1 MASYQTN
8 TDTTPFLSF
17 LRQAAYLNRKGVAA
31 LSHPDPRGVPVAL
44 TALRES
50 LRILQQVS
58 PHARG
63 QPPAP
68 PMVFPTMGSS
78 GRVPM
83 PQDGAFYVYDHAKLF
98 SPPTDEALARA
109 QLPVLSA
116 MVVFNTALAYHRYG
130 MVSKSTK
137 YFEAALRLYP
147 SCAQLCI
154 MHGGTNEDMLVLY
167 MAVANN
173 MVLIQNELVRLQ
185 DLQSTVTTL
194 KRVMN
199 LVSSRNQTM
208 SIPNMDAVNEFQLNL
223 MTVNALAPASA
234 A

>member
-1 MASYQTN
+1 MAFN
-8 TDTTPFLSF
+8 DARNDTSPFLSY
-17 LRQAAYLNRKGVAA
+17 LRQAAYLNEKGIAA
-31 LSHPDPRGVPVAL
+31 LSHPDPRGIQVAL
-44 TALRES
+44 FALRES
-50 LRILQQVS
+50 LCILQQLA
-58 PHARG
+58 PDARG
-63 QPPAP
+63 QQPRPPV
-68 PMVFPTMGSS
+68 VFPCVGSS
-78 GRVPM
+78 GRIPM
-83 PQDGAFYVYDHAKLF
+83 PQAGSFYVYDQAKLF
-98 SPPTDEALARA
+98 SPPADEALARD

-147 SCAQLCI
+147 RCAQLCL

-173 MVLIQNELVRLQ
+173 MALIQNELVRLQ
-185 DLQSTVTTL
+185 ELETTVSTL
-194 KRVMN
+194 KRTVD
-199 LVSSRNQTM
+199 LVSARNQTL
-208 SIPNMDAVNEFQLNL
+208 SIANMDAVNEFQLNL